1 MWFIN
6 EDYEAITEDSIDLTK
21 GFLTTATVVKEDAE
35 PIDDIT
41 KFAWDDDDYE
51 KVQMYVLNKEEGF
64 QPSQTDELAQVI
76 DALLGFGGV

>member
-1 MWFIN
+1 MRFIN

-41 KFAWDDDDYE
+41 KFAWNDDDYE
-51 KVQMYVLNKEEGF
+51 KVQMYVLNKEEDF
-64 QPSQTDELAQVI
+64 MPSQTDELAQVI